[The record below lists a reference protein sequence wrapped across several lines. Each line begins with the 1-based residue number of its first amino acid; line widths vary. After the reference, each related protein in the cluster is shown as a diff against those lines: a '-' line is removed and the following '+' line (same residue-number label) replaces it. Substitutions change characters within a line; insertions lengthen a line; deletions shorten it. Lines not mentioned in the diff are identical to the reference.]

1 MKIVFFLIIPIMFG
15 GVIFNAYGDSVEDM
29 LADFSSVLETD
40 PENMTA
46 LDGKATILGNLECKF
61 YTDCPPLEAIQIVE
75 KMLEIDPN
83 NEELKLKRN
92 FLYSQIRLFD
102 MNEINNEYLVYV
114 QLIVRDKNGTLV
126 SVIENSGT
134 DISPT
139 NMLETHLNEKEKELG
154 NNYKKDMVKIGP
166 DDYIRWHYEI
176 QKSLSEAERKFFG
189 KVKSSEIVPDGY
201 ESSPHGPIEMSL
213 EIILISSIFPA
224 INVDE
229 GDQTLRII
237 EVLKKI

>member
-1 MKIVFFLIIPIMFG
+1 M
-15 GVIFNAYGDSVEDM
+15 A
-29 LADFSSVLETD
+29 
-40 PENMTA
+40 A

-92 FLYSQIRLFD
+92 FMYSQIRLFD
-102 MNEINNEYLVYV
+102 MNEINDEYLVHV

-139 NMLETHLNEKEKELG
+139 NT
-154 NNYKKDMVKIGP
+154 
-166 DDYIRWHYEI
+166 
-176 QKSLSEAERKFFG
+176 F
-189 KVKSSEIVPDGY
+189 
-201 ESSPHGPIEMSL
+201 
-213 EIILISSIFPA
+213 EIIEFEIGS
-224 INVDE
+224 
-229 GDQTLRII
+229 G
-237 EVLKKI
+237 

>member
-102 MNEINNEYLVYV
+102 MNEINDEYLVHV

-139 NMLETHLNEKEKELG
+139 NMLETHLNEKEKEPG
-154 NNYKKDMVKIGP
+154 NNYKKDIVKIGQ

-189 KVKSSEIVPDGY
+189 KIKSSEIVPDGY
-201 ESSPHGPIEMSL
+201 EPSPHGPIEMSL
-213 EIILISSIFPA
+213 QIILISSIFPA